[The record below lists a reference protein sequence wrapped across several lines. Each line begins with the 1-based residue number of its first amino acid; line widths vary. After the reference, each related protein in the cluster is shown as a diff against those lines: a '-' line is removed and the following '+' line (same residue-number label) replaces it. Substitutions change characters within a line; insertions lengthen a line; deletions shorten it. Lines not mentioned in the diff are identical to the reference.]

1 MPQQTTPT
9 SKKSSGQQIW
19 GRLLLVLLSVGIT
32 FFALEI
38 LVRFLPPPY
47 GPDTGPIFSCDH
59 SLGWIG
65 APNFDGVLEDVNF
78 QQKLVF
84 NSLGMHDTEHALEK
98 PSHTFRILMLGDSFV
113 HAVQV
118 SEETSAH
125 QVLENG
131 LNEQKQTGSFSFE
144 IISGGVVN
152 WGTNQQL
159 IYYREQGRCFQ
170 PDLVLL
176 MFYLGNDFSDN
187 LPGNVLTIKGF
198 NCYAPYFALCEGKL
212 NPDPLIYAPGISSLQ
227 DNCSPA
233 RRILV
238 NSLGWLYQHSRLY
251 QQIEPLLI
259 TNRPRREFGQAYPQ
273 AFSALYLPNDEAELE
288 QAWQVTL
295 ATMTQLQQEVEADG
309 SQLAVALI
317 SPEIIIHLGLLSPA
331 EQEVFLKDNPDFA
344 KAQVDRPNR
353 RLAEFLNR
361 QKIPFVDLTTPMIEH
376 LAANSIPLY
385 LLGEGHWTVEGNRVA
400 ADVLVQWLIQND
412 FFQGPE

>member
-9 SKKSSGQQIW
+9 SRRLYSKQIL
-19 GRLLLVLLSVGIT
+19 GRLLLVLISVGVT

-38 LVRFLPPPY
+38 LARFLPPPY
-47 GPDTGPIFSCDH
+47 NPDTGPIFTCH
-59 SLGWIG
+59 NSLGWIG
-65 APNFDGVLEDVNF
+65 TPNFDGVLEDVNF
-78 QQKLVF
+78 QQKLTF

-98 PSHTFRILMLGDSFV
+98 PPHTSRILMLGDSFV

-118 SEETSAH
+118 SEEDSAH
-125 QVLENG
+125 QVLEKY
-131 LNEQKQTGSFSFE
+131 LSEQKQTDSFSFE

-159 IYYREQGRCFQ
+159 IYYREQGRRFQ

-198 NCYAPYFALCEGKL
+198 NCYAPYFALCHEKL

-227 DNCSPA
+227 DNCSPR
-233 RRILV
+233 RRILI

-259 TNRPRREFGQAYPQ
+259 ANRPRRKFGQAYPQ

-295 ATMTQLQQEVEADG
+295 ATIAQLQQEVESDG
-309 SQLAVALI
+309 SQFAVALI
-317 SPEIIIHLGLLSPA
+317 SPEIIIRLGLLSPA
-331 EQEVFLKDNPDFA
+331 EQEIFLRDNPTLA

-353 RLAEFLNR
+353 RLAEFLGHQN
-361 QKIPFVDLTTPMIEH
+361 IPYVDLTTPMIEH

-400 ADVLVQWLIQND
+400 ADILAQWLTQND
-412 FFQGPE
+412 FFEDVE

>member
-1 MPQQTTPT
+1 
-9 SKKSSGQQIW
+9 
-19 GRLLLVLLSVGIT
+19 
-32 FFALEI
+32 
-38 LVRFLPPPY
+38 
-47 GPDTGPIFSCDH
+47 
-59 SLGWIG
+59 
-65 APNFDGVLEDVNF
+65 
-78 QQKLVF
+78 
-84 NSLGMHDTEHALEK
+84 
-98 PSHTFRILMLGDSFV
+98 
-113 HAVQV
+113 
-118 SEETSAH
+118 
-125 QVLENG
+125 
-131 LNEQKQTGSFSFE
+131 
-144 IISGGVVN
+144 
-152 WGTNQQL
+152 
-159 IYYREQGRCFQ
+159 
-170 PDLVLL
+170 
-176 MFYLGNDFSDN
+176 
-187 LPGNVLTIKGF
+187 
-198 NCYAPYFALCEGKL
+198 
-212 NPDPLIYAPGISSLQ
+212 
-227 DNCSPA
+227 
-233 RRILV
+233 
-238 NSLGWLYQHSRLY
+238 
-251 QQIEPLLI
+251 LI
-259 TNRPRREFGQAYPQ
+259 TNRPRRAFGQAYPQ